1 MTKLEQILKQSG
13 LKVTAPRLKI
23 LEIFE
28 SSQPQHISAEDL
40 YKQLLDEEYSL
51 GLATIYRVL
60 NQFDEAGII
69 TRHNFEGGTAIF
81 ERSERK
87 HDHIIC
93 QRCGDIIEFDDP
105 VINERLHEIA
115 KRYHMEVGGK
125 ELCLYGICEK
135 HGE

>member
-40 YKQLLDEEYSL
+40 YKQLLGEEYSL

-105 VINERLHEIA
+105 VINERLHQVA
-115 KRYHMEVGGK
+115 SRYNLKLADK
-125 ELCLYGICEK
+125 ELCLYGICAK